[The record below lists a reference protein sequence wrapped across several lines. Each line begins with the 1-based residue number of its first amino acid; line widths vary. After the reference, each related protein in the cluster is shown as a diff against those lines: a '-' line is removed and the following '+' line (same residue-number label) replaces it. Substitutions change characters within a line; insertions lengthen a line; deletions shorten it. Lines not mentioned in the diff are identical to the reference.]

1 MIHSYPSRSYRDPE
15 SLEDVWIKIP
25 VRYCALAKA
34 LGWQY
39 TKRLLPDFLIPAS
52 RMRLDKVIEA
62 DRRKESE
69 STLEECCRI
78 IGCIDLRTAQM
89 HMERLEEAA
98 KAATLTLAEMQ
109 AAERKVSAEAA
120 GYFASLRQRQAEL
133 DRQNAAV
140 NYHKL
145 KAEGRQ

>member
-1 MIHSYPSRSYRDPE
+1 
-15 SLEDVWIKIP
+15 
-25 VRYCALAKA
+25 
-34 LGWQY
+34 
-39 TKRLLPDFLIPAS
+39 
-52 RMRLDKVIEA
+52 MRLDKVIEA

-109 AAERKVSAEAA
+109 AAAVHLHEPSYPLRPLAPLERLEELLGRQEAPVSILAVTAA
-120 GYFASLRQRQAEL
+120 GGAVEKTAKSFNEL
-133 DRQNAAV
+133 CLTSSSRLMINLLQKPSGGAHGKDRLER
-140 NYHKL
+140 H
-145 KAEGRQ
+145 R